1 MFYKKSLRCEFGGNS
16 MRDKFLR
23 KVNKFKKNIN
33 IFFKKLKDS
42 DFKKIFNKDYSII
55 RRTKVRN
62 RLIISF
68 ISISI
73 IPLILVGL
81 FSFLLSKKSINT
93 KIIDYSGQILH
104 QAEKNI
110 DNE

>member
-1 MFYKKSLRCEFGGNS
+1 

-42 DFKKIFNKDYSII
+42 DFKKIFNKDYNMI

-73 IPLILVGL
+73 IPLILIGM
-81 FSFLLSKKSINT
+81 FSFCCQKLDKN
-93 KIIDYSGQILH
+93 KIRDYSSQILN
-104 QAEKNI
+104 QVEKI
-110 DNE
+110 

>member
-1 MFYKKSLRCEFGGNS
+1 

-42 DFKKIFNKDYSII
+42 DFKKIFNKDYNMI

-73 IPLILVGL
+73 IPLILIGM
-81 FSFLLSKKSINT
+81 FSFLLSKNSINN
-93 KIIDYSGQILH
+93 KIRDYSSQILN
-104 QAEKNI
+104 QVEKYKQRI
-110 DNE
+110 KLF